1 MRVAYPKWMTDNEIT
16 WSSSRVHFRSRSPT
30 KINVVSTN
38 LSLSLSLHLV
48 NQSAKLLHFT

>member
-38 LSLSLSLHLV
+38 LSLSLHLV
-48 NQSAKLLHFT
+48 SQSAKLLHFT